1 LAAIRTDCGSEELRN
16 NTVSRNLAF
25 CSLAIIVFMITMVRS
40 VSSGGCVDPD
50 LFTAWRGAESVPVMA
65 IDPGYWYRASLGWIV
80 APGECAAREAA
91 VEMEAASIA
100 FERHFGR
107 PAPRGA
113 VVDVVHAR
121 HAGALKEAGAAW
133 VLPWRFHQAIDA
145 PRAQAIRE
153 QVRSQLAAAG
163 RAPEP
168 EQVEV
173 LVQQAL
179 AQLGEPGAPS
189 SPPALAPKA
198 IRHEIAHLLF
208 MQAVW
213 PSSGERP
220 EQYGGDAP
228 DWLDEAA
235 AIIAESEEMTRNRRA
250 LFRELAASGGTIPL
264 AEYLEM
270 THPVY
275 ADRQFR
281 AMIDE
286 ARAARAEG
294 EPVIIAASLADDRVE
309 RARAFYAQTR
319 GFVDYLLERTGD
331 RRVLGDIA
339 VELRDE
345 ASGFADWLNRHG
357 AVRGL
362 PAGIEAL
369 ERDFLE
375 HARET

>member
-1 LAAIRTDCGSEELRN
+1 
-16 NTVSRNLAF
+16 VSKNLAF
-25 CSLAIIVFMITMVRS
+25 CSLAIIVFLITIVRS
-40 VSSGGCVDPD
+40 VSSGGCLDAN
-50 LFTAWRGAESVPVMA
+50 LFAAWQADESVPVAA
-65 IDPGYWYRASLGWIV
+65 IDPRHWYRASLGWIV
-80 APGECAAREAA
+80 APGECAAREVA
-91 VEMEAASIA
+91 VEMEAALTA
-100 FERHFGR
+100 FERHFGQ

-113 VVDVVHAR
+113 VVDVAHSR
-121 HAGALKEAGAAW
+121 HALALKEAGAAW
-133 VLPWRFHQAIDA
+133 VLPWRFEQAAESDA

-179 AQLGEPGAPS
+179 VQLGEPDAPS

-213 PSSGERP
+213 PSSGKRP

-235 AIIAESEEMTRNRRA
+235 AVVAESEEMTRNRRA

-286 ARAARAEG
+286 ARAARADG
-294 EPVIIAASLADDRVE
+294 EPVVISASLADDRVE

-319 GFVDYLLERTGD
+319 GFVDYLFERTGD

-345 ASGFADWLNRHG
+345 ASGFADWLQRHG

-362 PAGIEAL
+362 PDGIEAL
-369 ERDFLE
+369 EQDFLE
-375 HARET
+375 HARES